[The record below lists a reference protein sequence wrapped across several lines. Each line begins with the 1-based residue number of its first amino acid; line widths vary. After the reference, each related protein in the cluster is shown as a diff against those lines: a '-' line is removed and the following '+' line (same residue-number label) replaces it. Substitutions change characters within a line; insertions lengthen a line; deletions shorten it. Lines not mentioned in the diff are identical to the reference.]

1 MSNNSFTFQKF
12 TIHQDRC
19 AMKVGTD
26 GVLLG
31 AWAHGGKR
39 ILDIGTG
46 TGLVAIMM
54 AQRFADAHVTAVEID
69 HNAAL
74 QACNNANCSPFA
86 SRIGI
91 VETNI
96 QNFEVYGTQL
106 FDSIVS
112 NPPFFTDSL
121 KNPDSQ
127 RATARHADTLPY
139 RDLFTAVKRLLA
151 EDGEFSA
158 IIPSNCLTSFIT
170 EAYLAHLV
178 PIRQLAIRTTPRK
191 QPKRL
196 LVSFGHTSSESNTTN
211 EEQCLMNPDGSRS
224 DWYINLT
231 SDFYL

>member
-54 AQRFADAHVTAVEID
+54 AQRFANAHVTAVEID

-74 QACNNANCSPFA
+74 QACDNASCSPFA

-91 VETNI
+91 VETSV
-96 QNFEVYGTQL
+96 QNFDVYDTQL

-158 IIPSNCLTSFIT
+158 IIPSDCLTSFIA

-178 PIRQLAIRTTPRK
+178 PIRRLAIRTTPRK
-191 QPKRL
+191 QPKRH
-196 LVSFGHTSSESNTTN
+196 LVSFGHTSSASNATN
-211 EEQCLMNPDGSRS
+211 EEQCLMNPDGSQS
-224 DWYINLT
+224 EWYINLT

>member
-74 QACNNANCSPFA
+74 QACDNASCSPFA

-91 VETNI
+91 VETSV
-96 QNFEVYGTQL
+96 QNFDVYGTQL

-158 IIPSNCLTSFIT
+158 IIPSNCLTSFIA

-178 PIRQLAIRTTPRK
+178 PIRRLAIRTTPRK
-191 QPKRL
+191 QPKRH
-196 LVSFGHTSSESNTTN
+196 LVSFGHTSSASNATN
-211 EEQCLMNPDGSRS
+211 EEQCLMNPDGSQS
-224 DWYINLT
+224 EWYINLT

>member
-91 VETNI
+91 VETSI

-158 IIPSNCLTSFIT
+158 IIPSNCLTSFIA

-178 PIRQLAIRTTPRK
+178 PIRRLAIRTTPRK
-191 QPKRL
+191 QPKRH
-196 LVSFGHTSSESNTTN
+196 LVSFGHTSSASNATN
-211 EEQCLMNPDGSRS
+211 EEQCLMNPDGSQS
-224 DWYINLT
+224 EWYINLT

>member
-74 QACNNANCSPFA
+74 QVCNNANCSPFA

-91 VETNI
+91 VETSI

-158 IIPSNCLTSFIT
+158 IIPSNCLTSFIA

-178 PIRQLAIRTTPRK
+178 PIRRLAIRTTPRK

-196 LVSFGHTSSESNTTN
+196 LVSFGHTSSESNATN

>member
-1 MSNNSFTFQKF
+1 
-12 TIHQDRC
+12 
-19 AMKVGTD
+19 
-26 GVLLG
+26 
-31 AWAHGGKR
+31 
-39 ILDIGTG
+39 
-46 TGLVAIMM
+46 MM

-91 VETNI
+91 VETSI
-96 QNFEVYGTQL
+96 QNFEVHGTQL

-158 IIPSNCLTSFIT
+158 IIPSNCLTSFIA

-191 QPKRL
+191 QPKRH
-196 LVSFGHTSSESNTTN
+196 LVSFGHTSSESNATN

>member
-91 VETNI
+91 VETSI

-158 IIPSNCLTSFIT
+158 IIPSNCLTSFIA

-196 LVSFGHTSSESNTTN
+196 LVSFGHTSSESNATN
-211 EEQCLMNPDGSRS
+211 EEQCLMNPDGSQS
-224 DWYINLT
+224 EWYINLT

>member
-31 AWAHGGKR
+31 AWAHGGKH

-74 QACNNANCSPFA
+74 QACNNASCSPFA

-91 VETNI
+91 VETSI
-96 QNFEVYGTQL
+96 QDFEVYGTQL
-106 FDSIVS
+106 FDCIVS

-151 EDGEFSA
+151 KDGEFSA
-158 IIPSNCLTSFIT
+158 IIPSDCLTSFIA

-178 PIRQLAIRTTPRK
+178 PIRRLAIRTTPRK
-191 QPKRL
+191 QPKRH
-196 LVSFGHTSSESNTTN
+196 LVSFGHTSSENNATN

>member
-46 TGLVAIMM
+46 TGLVAIML

-74 QACNNANCSPFA
+74 QACYNAKCSPFA

-91 VETNI
+91 VETSI

-121 KNPDSQ
+121 KNHDSQ
-127 RATARHADTLPY
+127 RATARHADTLTY
-139 RDLFTAVKRLLA
+139 RDLFTAVKRLLV

-158 IIPSNCLTSFIT
+158 IIPSNCLTSFIA

-191 QPKRL
+191 QPKRI
-196 LVSFGHTSSESNTTN
+196 LVSFGHTSSESNATN
-211 EEQCLMNPDGSRS
+211 KEQCLMNPDGSRS

>member
-91 VETNI
+91 VETSI
-96 QNFEVYGTQL
+96 QNFEVHGTQL

-158 IIPSNCLTSFIT
+158 IIPSNCLTSFIA

-178 PIRQLAIRTTPRK
+178 PIRRLAIRTTPRK

-196 LVSFGHTSSESNTTN
+196 LVSFGHTSSESNATN
-211 EEQCLMNPDGSRS
+211 EEQCLMNPDGLGS

>member
-91 VETNI
+91 VETSI

-121 KNPDSQ
+121 KNPASQ

-158 IIPSNCLTSFIT
+158 IIPSNCLTSFIA

-178 PIRQLAIRTTPRK
+178 PIRRLAIRTTPRK
-191 QPKRL
+191 QPNASLCLSAIL
-196 LVSFGHTSSESNTTN
+196 LLKVMLQTKNN
-211 EEQCLMNPDGSRS
+211 AL
-224 DWYINLT
+224 
-231 SDFYL
+231 